1 MSVSISGRSI
11 SKEIKVMFFLFLFF
25 PRGKRIAG
33 ESLYQTSIT
42 NNIDIL
48 VPGQPFLFAAVN
60 EILNE

>member
-1 MSVSISGRSI
+1 
-11 SKEIKVMFFLFLFF
+11 MFFFP
-25 PRGKRIAG
+25 PRGKQIAG